1 MSIFD
6 FSVSRDGYLV
16 NEHTSEVNQELLSE
30 GVCCVDNTV
39 EFERDWGNRIRAL
52 AERVYNLQFN
62 TDMRPGN
69 LQDFEALN
77 STIVDIAKKIA
88 ETSSYDVHLMNPTRE
103 YLLGNVRNIIQP
115 HFLKLSANAAV
126 LDNKIRNA
134 GVSQT
139 TCQLKNFG
147 YSYQAARVADVIQSA
162 MSAGLSSA
170 IVEPRNLKT
179 FRDYDVVS
187 SLAQYDSFSN
197 MFADTFGD
205 LQNPKLPFITT
216 SCVGDAPATDII
228 SSIIRYP
235 VDRISTN
242 TSGSDDVIYAPYK
255 VVAIAANQNLD
266 EIYETGDIQQS
277 TYVRLA
283 QMAYTVVNLFNTFW
297 MSSYAMASE
306 VINMMYRREYVRNV
320 ISIGTAD
327 ERPAPTPVAV
337 PVAPAQAEVPAEPEY
352 AGE

>member
-30 GVCCVDNTV
+30 GVCCVDNTA

-52 AERVYNLQFN
+52 GELVYNLQFN

-69 LQDFEALN
+69 LQDFEVLN

-88 ETSSYDVHLMNPTRE
+88 ELSAYDTHLMNPTRE
-103 YLLGNVRNIIQP
+103 YLIGNVRNMVQP
-115 HFLKLSANAAV
+115 YFLKLSANAAV

-139 TCQLKNFG
+139 MCQLKNFG
-147 YSYQAARVADVIQSA
+147 YSYQAARAAEVIQTA
-162 MSAGLSSA
+162 MNAGLSSQ
-170 IVEPRNLKT
+170 IIEPRNLKSY
-179 FRDYDVVS
+179 RDYDVVS

-197 MFADTFGD
+197 MFADTFGE

-216 SCVGDAPATDII
+216 SCVGEAPASDVIN
-228 SSIIRYP
+228 SAVRFP
-235 VDRISTN
+235 VDCVRDRI
-242 TSGSDDVIYAPYK
+242 GSDDVIYGPYK
-255 VVAIAANQNLD
+255 TIAVAASQNLD

-283 QMAYTVVNLFNTFW
+283 QMAYTVVNLFNAFW

-306 VINMMYRREYVRNV
+306 VINMMYRREYVRN
-320 ISIGTAD
+320 IITIGTAD
-327 ERPAPTPVAV
+327 ERQMPAVSAV
-337 PVAPAQAEVPAEPEY
+337 PVAPAQAEVPPEPEY
-352 AGE
+352 AGK